1 MALAQSADKGV
12 SILLYRPRLLAEIER
27 VRDDE
32 QAMATAISTVT
43 VEQAKKLKSGV
54 VCKPPSG
61 TYLELKLLIGT
72 FCGLLYTLFGS
83 SCDYYH
89 ELRKIHSA
97 LCARD
102 VAAIRN
108 AFTVDKCRRIVWA
121 IIDDGRAF
129 FRQKLSEADFSDP
142 DGFAFPASLLSS
154 IYGEVRYAQVIKR
167 PFYPRS

>member
-1 MALAQSADKGV
+1 MALAQSADKGL
-12 SILLYRPRLLAEIER
+12 SILLCRLRSLAEIER
-27 VRDDE
+27 VWDDE

-89 ELRKIHSA
+89 ELRKIHLVGSTVGLTLGGTKDGGVPTGA
-97 LCARD
+97 DRGAGLEEEG
-102 VAAIRN
+102 VATQIIIRGQG
-108 AFTVDKCRRIVWA
+108 VV
-121 IIDDGRAF
+121 
-129 FRQKLSEADFSDP
+129 
-142 DGFAFPASLLSS
+142 
-154 IYGEVRYAQVIKR
+154 V
-167 PFYPRS
+167 